1 MVRDSN
7 ADGINNVSTIEMAT
21 GAPNAILAINSLDRY
36 TSNTAF
42 VGSQFLA
49 HWGAGVN
56 TLTLGKT
63 GDPTVPFGTPV
74 VGGILTNPGLEDDTK
89 ILSIVPSPPVFGSI
103 ITINTQTIGATSAFG
118 EYVNQLIPNTVQGN
132 QPVSNILSRGYETP
146 INEPYS
152 NDFTIR
158 SPAALIYGY
167 IQRLVVSQIQLQY
180 NIPTVLTNL
189 NDLIVIGVGGNSGA
203 GRQYYD
209 ITMPFGFYS
218 PDELAAM
225 LEIQINNAIA
235 GINMAVAYNTQRGF
249 IFESGAAIP
258 FFFASDRQ
266 LSIQGVYDT
275 TRLFKAYRLLGIT
288 IGNSVSNT
296 IQEPNEPPCFLYTPY
311 IDIFSDVLT
320 NYQTIKDSN
329 TQVSC
334 FKGMVARIYLSGNG
348 NVQPTTP
355 TAALGTQPFV
365 VTADLNSPKIIKWTP
380 DVAVPSIDFQ
390 LRDCWGDLIP
400 GGEYGYNTEFQM
412 TLLCVEGREWN
423 S

>member
-1 MVRDSN
+1 
-7 ADGINNVSTIEMAT
+7 MAT

-36 TSNTAF
+36 INNTAY
-42 VGSQFLA
+42 VGTQFLA
-49 HWGAGVN
+49 HWAAGVN

-74 VGGILTNPGLEDDTK
+74 VGGILTHPGFPEEDDDTPRTV
-89 ILSIVPSPPVFGSI
+89 ILSIVPSPPVFGSV
-103 ITINTQTIGATSAFG
+103 ITINTQTTGGTSAFG
-118 EYVNQLIPNTVQGN
+118 EYVDQLIPNTVQGN
-132 QPVSNILSRGYETP
+132 QPVSNTLSRGYETP
-146 INEPYS
+146 VNEPYS
-152 NDFTIR
+152 RDFTIR

-189 NDLIVIGVGGNSGA
+189 NDLIVIGTGGNSGA

-209 ITMPFGFYS
+209 ITLPFGFYS

-225 LEIQINNAIA
+225 IEIQINNAIA
-235 GINMAVAYNTQRGF
+235 GINMAVTYNTQRGF
-249 IFESGAAIP
+249 IFQSGAAIP

-266 LSIQGVYDT
+266 LSIVGGYDT
-275 TRLFKAYRLLGIT
+275 TRLFKTYRLLGIT
-288 IGNSVSNT
+288 IGNSVSNVL
-296 IQEPNEPPCFLYTPY
+296 QEPNEPPCFLYTPY

-320 NYQTIKDSN
+320 NYQTIKDAN
-329 TQVSC
+329 TQVNC
-334 FKGMVARIYLSGNG
+334 FKGMVARVYLSGNG
-348 NVQPTTP
+348 NVQPTFP
-355 TAALGTQPFV
+355 TSALGTTPFV
-365 VTADLNSPKIIKWTP
+365 VTADMNSPKIIKWTP

>member
-1 MVRDSN
+1 
-7 ADGINNVSTIEMAT
+7 MAT

-36 TSNTAF
+36 INNTAF
-42 VGSQFLA
+42 VGSEFLA
-49 HWGAGVN
+49 HWAAGVN

-63 GDPTVPFGTPV
+63 GDPTVAFGTPV
-74 VGGILTNPGLEDDTK
+74 VGGILTNPGFPEEDDDTPRTV
-89 ILSIVPSPPVFGSI
+89 IVSIVPSPPVFGSV
-103 ITINTQTIGATSAFG
+103 ITINTQTTGATSAFG
-118 EYVNQLIPNTVQGN
+118 EYVDQLIPNTVQGN

-152 NDFTIR
+152 RDFTIR

-167 IQRLVVSQIQLQY
+167 IQRIVVSQIQLQY
-180 NIPTVLTNL
+180 NIPTVITNL
-189 NDLIVIGVGGNSGA
+189 NDLIVIGTGGNSGT
-203 GRQYYD
+203 GRQYD
-209 ITMPFGFYS
+209 NITIPFGFYS
-218 PDELAAM
+218 PDELAAI
-225 LEIQINNAIA
+225 LEVQINNTIA

-266 LSIQGVYDT
+266 LSIQGFTDT
-275 TRLFKAYRLLGIT
+275 TRLFKTYRLLGIT

-296 IQEPNEPPCFLYTPY
+296 VQEPQEPPCFLYTPY

-320 NYQTIKDSN
+320 NYQNVKDSN

-348 NVQPTTP
+348 NVQSTSPTL
-355 TAALGTQPFV
+355 ALGTQPFV
-365 VTADLNSPKIIKWTP
+365 VTADMNSPKIIKWTP

-390 LRDCWGDLIP
+390 LRDCYGDLIP
-400 GGEYGYNTEFQM
+400 GPFDNYSTEWQM
-412 TLLCVEGREWN
+412 TLLCVEGREWRGE
-423 S
+423 